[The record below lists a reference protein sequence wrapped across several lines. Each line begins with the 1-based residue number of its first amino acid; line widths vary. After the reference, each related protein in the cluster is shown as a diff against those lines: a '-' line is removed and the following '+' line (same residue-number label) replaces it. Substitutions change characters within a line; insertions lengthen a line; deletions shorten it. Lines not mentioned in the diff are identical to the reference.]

1 MTSASSIP
9 NAGVH
14 DRPNPEVYVR
24 KADGELA
31 RLFDKPCSEA
41 DVGKGC
47 RRSSNRVRRISPCSD
62 YRDGFAIHRR
72 TDQCYKLEKPRRF
85 RGVWIDEFEGQQFI
99 LQETNPPEWPRFDR
113 NTPGWAQ
120 QIEKAQAARIWLDN
134 SRVNLAP
141 FRSGRSAKV
150 LIEFV
155 GRKTKYAGRYGHMG
169 MSGNEIVVDRVIS
182 LKSIE

>member
-1 MTSASSIP
+1 
-9 NAGVH
+9 
-14 DRPNPEVYVR
+14 
-24 KADGELA
+24 
-31 RLFDKPCSEA
+31 
-41 DVGKGC
+41 
-47 RRSSNRVRRISPCSD
+47 
-62 YRDGFAIHRR
+62 
-72 TDQCYKLEKPRRF
+72 LEKPRRF